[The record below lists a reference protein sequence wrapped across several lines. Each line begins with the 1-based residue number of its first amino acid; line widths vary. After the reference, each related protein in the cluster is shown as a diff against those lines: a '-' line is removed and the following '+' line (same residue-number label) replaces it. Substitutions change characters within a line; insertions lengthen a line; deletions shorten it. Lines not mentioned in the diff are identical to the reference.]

1 MRGDP
6 TQLGRALMPLGT
18 TKNLQCIRGNP
29 TKWGRALMPLGTTK
43 NLQRMRRWQ
52 NEKGVADRRR

>member
-1 MRGDP
+1 MGGFLRS
-6 TQLGRALMPLGT
+6 RRT
-18 TKNLQCIRGNP
+18 TKNLQRMRGNP

>member
-1 MRGDP
+1 MGESPDAFGNNQKLTAHQGDP

-18 TKNLQCIRGNP
+18 
-29 TKWGRALMPLGTTK
+29 AK

-52 NEKGVADRRR
+52 NEKGVADRRRKF